1 MTQHICPDCKNVFLQ
16 PFRCTTCGAQ
26 KLYDT
31 TLRQA
36 EQRAE
41 RAEAE
46 LAAARALLEQC
57 PPHIRGNVGAWEHIR
72 PKLGPDG
79 QRSTDNAIAEGRA
92 LLVAIDTALGGT

>member
-41 RAEAE
+41 RAETE
-46 LAAARALLEQC
+46 LAAARALLRDCLPE
-57 PPHIRGNVGAWEHIR
+57 
-72 PKLGPDG
+72 LDG
-79 QRSTDNAIAEGRA
+79 EGVTIHRVWAA
-92 LLVAIDTALGGT
+92 LAKDAK

>member
-46 LAAARALLEQC
+46 LAAARALMKQYRTTLRSVFFCDHNEREW
-57 PPHIRGNVGAWEHIR
+57 PS
-72 PKLGPDG
+72 LGVCQEWARKECERID
-79 QRSTDNAIAEGRA
+79 AELREGEA
-92 LLVAIDTALGGT
+92 K

>member
-36 EQRAE
+36 KQRAE
-41 RAEAE
+41 RAEAD
-46 LAAARALLEQC
+46 LAASRAF
-57 PPHIRGNVGAWEHIR
+57 IA
-72 PKLGPDG
+72 
-79 QRSTDNAIAEGRA
+79 NAFIAHPN
-92 LLVAIDTALGGT
+92 LDMDITTALAGKGKT